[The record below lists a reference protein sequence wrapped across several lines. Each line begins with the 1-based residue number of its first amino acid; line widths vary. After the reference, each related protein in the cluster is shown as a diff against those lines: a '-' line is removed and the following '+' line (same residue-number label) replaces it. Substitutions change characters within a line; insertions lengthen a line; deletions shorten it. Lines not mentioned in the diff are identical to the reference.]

1 MSTKKAMRK
10 SRKVDG
16 SSTST
21 IVDDIYTSFK
31 QNLMSGFEINQP
43 FELSQRHQD
52 VLHLIQRNKTKMVLI
67 DGPAGTGKTFLAVYA
82 ALVALK
88 ERYVDKV
95 LYIRSIAESA
105 SNKIGSL
112 PGEVDDKFLPWSMP
126 LIEKVNELTQNGTG
140 EYLFQQGLI
149 KGLPINFCRGL
160 TFHKTFVIVDESQNF
175 DRKEISTVLTRF
187 GNKTKFVV
195 VGDCNQSDI
204 KESGFKKVFNA
215 FDTTISNE
223 HDIFCSKFTTEDIV
237 RSEILKHIVEV
248 LDLAK

>member
-82 ALVALK
+82 EIGRASCR
-88 ERYVDKV
+88 ERV
-95 LYIRSIAESA
+95 
-105 SNKIGSL
+105 
-112 PGEVDDKFLPWSMP
+112 
-126 LIEKVNELTQNGTG
+126 
-140 EYLFQQGLI
+140 
-149 KGLPINFCRGL
+149 
-160 TFHKTFVIVDESQNF
+160 
-175 DRKEISTVLTRF
+175 
-187 GNKTKFVV
+187 
-195 VGDCNQSDI
+195 
-204 KESGFKKVFNA
+204 
-215 FDTTISNE
+215 
-223 HDIFCSKFTTEDIV
+223 
-237 RSEILKHIVEV
+237 
-248 LDLAK
+248 